1 MNGGQISPWTA
12 LPTSKPSSLQFHG
25 LDTDKARRAI
35 LRLRKVDD
43 FVERWAHLAISLDSA
58 SKLAQLAISL
68 DSTSHLAQLTLSG
81 VQVDDVDPTIT
92 IDLTGDTLTSEA
104 AAENLTNWTLD
115 PATSGLTL
123 GAITYVSATQVTL
136 ATTGT
141 ALAGLVGVL
150 AKKATLTAN
159 TYDSGVATYDIAT
172 ETSTCTDP
180 LVDPVLAVVLAE
192 DTFKS
197 EVLIENVANWTFGL
211 GTSGLTITS
220 VTYVDATN
228 CTIETTGVATATTI
242 TAMIEL
248 AALTAGTYD
257 SAICTYNL
265 ATDVST
271 TPDPLVDP
279 VLAVELTLDTFKSEV
294 LIEDAAN
301 WTFVLGTSG
310 LTITSVTYVDATN
323 CTIETT
329 GVATATTITAMIEAA
344 ALDTALDSGICTYNL
359 ATDVSSCTIA
369 PEIFI
374 KTGIAVAAEDPTLR
388 IVLNNDAFL
397 SKAACQLLTN
407 WTVGVGDTD
416 LTLVSVSYIN
426 ERTADLVFTGTAAA
440 GTITLAPA
448 TGALIFGSTLS
459 GSHTI
464 DATAWARSYA
474 SSELDG
480 TIHAYQWIP
489 KDDIEGFVGTYTPP
503 QDENYHTYS
512 HIDLVGDGDFSPRL
526 ASAFYYEP
534 AVGEENFHIYAK
546 LLLDL

>member
-115 PATSGLTL
+115 PAT
-123 GAITYVSATQVTL
+123 
-136 ATTGT
+136 
-141 ALAGLVGVL
+141 
-150 AKKATLTAN
+150 
-159 TYDSGVATYDIAT
+159 
-172 ETSTCTDP
+172 
-180 LVDPVLAVVLAE
+180 
-192 DTFKS
+192 
-197 EVLIENVANWTFGL
+197 
-211 GTSGLTITS
+211 
-220 VTYVDATN
+220 
-228 CTIETTGVATATTI
+228 
-242 TAMIEL
+242 
-248 AALTAGTYD
+248 
-257 SAICTYNL
+257 
-265 ATDVST
+265 
-271 TPDPLVDP
+271 
-279 VLAVELTLDTFKSEV
+279 
-294 LIEDAAN
+294 
-301 WTFVLGTSG
+301 
-310 LTITSVTYVDATN
+310 
-323 CTIETT
+323 
-329 GVATATTITAMIEAA
+329 
-344 ALDTALDSGICTYNL
+344 
-359 ATDVSSCTIA
+359 
-369 PEIFI
+369 
-374 KTGIAVAAEDPTLR
+374 
-388 IVLNNDAFL
+388 
-397 SKAACQLLTN
+397 
-407 WTVGVGDTD
+407 
-416 LTLVSVSYIN
+416 
-426 ERTADLVFTGTAAA
+426 
-440 GTITLAPA
+440 
-448 TGALIFGSTLS
+448 GALIFGSTLS

-503 QDENYHTYS
+503 QDENYHPYS